1 MKLSALHC
9 GGYVKSASCARTV
22 LTMLVV
28 VTVLSLVFGPAGEA
42 ASSGFPEQQETPL
55 AAGSPL
61 LVCKSGCGGTYYTTI
76 GAAVSAASSGD
87 EIHVAQ
93 GTYNEKVQVWNKSLV
108 ILGGY
113 STSNWNVRDPA
124 VYVTTING
132 GGSGT
137 VVGLGSSSG
146 SYTGTFDGFTITGG
160 NASGTG
166 GGVGIAK
173 YHATLSNNHIHHNQ
187 AALGAGVSVVSS
199 TGVTLEGNVIEDN
212 TASQAGAGLRIYQ
225 STVSILDNDI
235 VDNTATGDGG
245 GLLIIAGTLTIDGNK
260 INNNFSQSL
269 GGAMRVI
276 NSSSGTISN
285 NRIKA
290 NRAIAGSG
298 GVRIEDSDYT
308 VEGNEFMW
316 NNTPGYGG
324 GLSAVGAHV
333 DAEDNDFMYNVADY
347 GGAGMLYS
355 TGATGL
361 IYNNRL
367 VDNEA
372 GVDPGG
378 GAIHFWRCSPQF
390 IGNTVTDNT
399 AAKAGGALSI
409 EDSSPLVQDN
419 VITDNHA
426 DDHGG
431 AINIIVGSA
440 PTLVGNT
447 IARNTASVMGGAI
460 WGYTSAPRIRRN
472 EIVDNQAPTGGG
484 IQLVGCV
491 GLEITNNFIAR
502 NRATSEGGGILLTSN
517 SRGDIINNTFVN
529 NNLGAGGEAIDV
541 RNSSRPRIANNVIV
555 GHTYGVRVRDE
566 AAPTVEYNDVWD
578 SSVAHYAG
586 VSGNPG
592 HISCD
597 PLFVN
602 AAAGDYH
609 LSVGSCV
616 IDNGT
621 QVGAPTIDFDGDGR
635 PIDGDGDATALWD
648 RGADEYQNPVWMT
661 KEVSN
666 AIVDPGD
673 TISFTITY
681 RNNSSTTL
689 TGVVIS
695 DLLSSDLINAGYSST
710 GPTITLRGGT
720 RYVWDVQNLAPGA
733 EGTITITA
741 DVDPAIATPKGILNV
756 ADYSMNGYGPFQ
768 DEAVI
773 VVSGLRTFVPMTAY
787 NYQ

>member
-1 MKLSALHC
+1 MKWSVSSSGC
-9 GGYVKSASCARTV
+9 YVKSGFSARTV
-22 LTMLVV
+22 LTLLTV
-28 VTVLSLVFGPAGEA
+28 VTALSMVLGPAGEA
-42 ASSGFPEQQETPL
+42 ASSGVPARQETPL
-55 AAGSPL
+55 AAGSTL

-93 GTYNEKVQVWNKSLV
+93 GTYNEKVQVSNKSLV

-113 STSNWNVRDPA
+113 SPSNWDVRDPA
-124 VYVTTING
+124 IYVTTING

-137 VVGLGSSSG
+137 VVGLGSSG
-146 SYTGTFDGFTITGG
+146 GGYTGTLDGFTITGG
-160 NASGTG
+160 NASGAG
-166 GGVGIAK
+166 GGVGIAR
-173 YHATLSNNHIHHNQ
+173 YHATVSNNHIHHNQ
-187 AALGAGVSVVSS
+187 AVLGGGVSVVNS
-199 TGVTLEGNVIEDN
+199 TAVTLQGNVIEDN
-212 TASQAGAGLRIYQ
+212 TASQAGGGLRVYQ

-235 VDNTATGDGG
+235 VDNSATGDGG
-245 GLLIIAGTLTIDGNK
+245 GLLVIAGTVTIDGNK
-260 INNNFSQSL
+260 MNNNFAQRL

-276 NSSSGTISN
+276 NNSSGTISN

-290 NRAIAGSG
+290 NRAVGGSG
-298 GVRIEDSDYT
+298 GVRIEGSDCT
-308 VEGNEFMW
+308 AEGNQFMW

-333 DAEDNDFMYNVADY
+333 DVEDNDFMYNVADA

-355 TGATGL
+355 MGATGL
-361 IYNNRL
+361 IHNNRL

-399 AAKAGGALSI
+399 AANAGGALSI

-431 AINIIVGSA
+431 AINIIVNAA

-447 IARNTASVMGGAI
+447 IAHNTASVMGGAI
-460 WGYTSAPRIRRN
+460 FGYTSAPRIRGN

-517 SRGDIINNTFVN
+517 SRGDIINNTLVN

-541 RNSSRPRIANNVIV
+541 RNSCRPRIANNVIV
-555 GHTYGVRVRDE
+555 GHTYGVRAQDE
-566 AAPTVEYNDVWD
+566 SAPTVEYNDVWD
-578 SSVAHYAG
+578 SSVAHYTG

-597 PLFVN
+597 PLFAN
-602 AAAGDYH
+602 AAGGDYH
-609 LSVGSCV
+609 LSVDSCV

-621 QVGAPTIDFDGDGR
+621 EVGAPTVDFDGDGR

-673 TISFTITY
+673 SISFTITY
-681 RNNSSTTL
+681 RNNSSTAV

-695 DLLSSDLINAGYSST
+695 DLLSSDLINASYSST
-710 GPTITLRGGT
+710 GPTITLRGAT
-720 RYVWDVQNLAPGA
+720 RYVWDVQNFAPGA

-741 DVDPAIATPKGILNV
+741 DVDPAVATPKGILNV

-773 VVSGLRTFVPMTAY
+773 VVSGLRTFVPLAAHE
-787 NYQ
+787 YQ